1 MPKLDVKQ
9 WVDESA
15 EAYGNK
21 AANLMV
27 MEKGFADI
35 NIPDICPLS
44 HMMCLKHLDTH
55 YPEWRTQWEA
65 FKEKQG
71 NESGGL
77 AEGTHE
83 ILSQLR
89 SGIEQAFGE
98 YPLEDEGISEYL
110 ASHFE
115 PGEVLMVRSTGKEDS
130 AELANPGG
138 NESYAGISANIDSV
152 SAACGRVIAS
162 YFSEK
167 SLEQRLKAKHAESD
181 SIMGEPFMPVLLQKM
196 IGEVIV
202 ADKITPTKK
211 VYSGVMYVNQDG
223 KVTIQEAPG
232 HGELVVNS
240 KGPINSYFILGEG
253 TVHQQVNEKPFR
265 MVSYINEA
273 GKAELI
279 VQKNTNEIKNS
290 SLPKEV
296 VERLGK
302 MGKEI
307 QAFYGDD
314 RDIEFV
320 YDENADKIY
329 IVQARPIPLGES
341 ARHIPS
347 AISPEKIREVK
358 KEVPYYKAKTIAV
371 AASKVEVA
379 ENAGDVIICNTIG
392 DALTM
397 YLDMKDPKIKAV
409 VVARDAPSTSHEAA
423 EFNSVSIP
431 VFYVDKAQKDKIQ
444 SSLEQGNK
452 QFLFD
457 PQRGLIVD
465 WSGKGN
471 PEEIL
476 KEGLFKSSISAE
488 RTLLPESKMLFSEN
502 SILQAEKLLQGA
514 KKKKG
519 MSYEQ
524 LLDQLEI
531 VESTTP
537 QTIIQSREA
546 LKQVL
551 MDIIDTCRVAH
562 VNDTQIDKDL
572 KSNILKHAIAY
583 SLDVD
588 TLLTKIESQQGN
600 VIDDKDQKQLLDL
613 INGLEAL
620 IANPGRTG
628 LYSDS
633 VYNLMQDFALKS
645 RLNKSYPIYTRLP
658 EENRKVVEAIAL
670 FGKNAV
676 NDKLRDKWERF
687 VIQVAVT
694 DRGSQEK
701 NLEKLASVV
710 YFAQAN
716 DLGSVLINNVF
727 SQLDTSD
734 FSKTIEVLN
743 EQTEHLKPY
752 ADKIFRLEVKAAEL
766 EAKAVLWG
774 KKRNH
779 TKLIKEYEK
788 DVAEVLACID
798 SLAPV
803 HDLPLMAKHK
813 VLNEVARITEIV
825 DVSIK
830 IMKGSQDYPKE
841 DSQEKDEQAKLFFKM
856 LLPYHELMQK
866 VVYNMEYTEKTKNFN
881 SALSGA
887 VSYGGSSGRSP
898 DKTPEDRCKL
908 IKERFDSVDSNKIT
922 REQLFSSNEFDV
934 GRATIQSSDVFEL
947 QFTNKKMNLEDYYT
961 LFHQNILV
969 AISNMQSSRLPE
981 NHYPEKLRNIV
992 KALRGKMGE
1001 ADVHDDYARLY
1012 SAKSTVSNGILYAV
1026 YNIPLGQHG
1035 AKVSLAFDLKTSYL
1049 SIDFSVHGHNA
1060 DGRMDRAR
1068 DFISNFPK
1076 AIGLNISEIDTSSFQ
1091 EGTLPVMVP
1100 YMVKSI
1106 CNLAYSNNPL
1116 SVNDFLFD
1124 APEDLNLMKTNAAL
1138 HLMARGYCDML
1149 LFFNYISNPTYNVNS
1164 EQLLAEIEEYNVT
1177 LDKRIRNGGRNAKEI
1192 IINTIENAYESLMG
1206 HHLSCSEVIQS
1217 IKNQEFRDALTFY
1230 FYKNRLSY
1238 DNENFEKIFYMDKF
1252 LQPLI
1257 EASILNSDYVTLERI
1272 LKERTLDSKHL
1283 SDVLAKLMSN
1293 PENMSDAKLAC
1304 VKRLGEMRVIPDFS
1318 NLGHNSE
1325 LLFNNLSYLLESYD
1339 VIGTDEFIKKSSESD
1354 EADFDKMVVMRL
1366 YENGKLK
1373 LDQTSYDADFIY
1385 SNFKS
1390 IYTEI
1395 VDAIKAD
1402 DIEAIKN
1409 MANPL
1414 VTRMIVARIDDLLKY
1429 TVDNKKYRA
1438 GAEILNVIKDETYDE
1453 EKLKGLFVQFFYELI
1468 DKDHPTNIEK
1478 SIFIEKFITLLSFT
1492 PNPSDILQAILSGRF
1507 LYTQP
1512 LMEVILNN
1520 LRNNQYL
1527 LKSCAAMFID
1537 AAVRNDDSET
1547 FRLFLNEF
1555 DDNEKNMHV
1564 RSILQKFMYGDI
1576 SAGDEVLNYIFEK
1589 SSIRELESIIRA
1601 IIDRNDVAKLN
1612 RFLSHIKTLEEMR
1625 IDGMTVL

>member
-1 MPKLDVKQ
+1 MAQLNVKQ

-55 YPEWRTQWEA
+55 YPGWRAQWEA

-89 SGIEQAFGE
+89 AGIEQVFGE
-98 YPLEDEGISEYL
+98 YPLEDERISEYL

-167 SLEQRLKAKHAESD
+167 SLEQRLKAKHVESD

-202 ADKITPTKK
+202 ADKITSAKK

-279 VQKNTNEIKNS
+279 VKKNTNEIKNA

-320 YDENADKIY
+320 YDEHADKIF

-341 ARHIPS
+341 TRHIPS

-371 AASKVEVA
+371 AASKVELA
-379 ENAGDVIICNTIG
+379 ENSGDVIICNTIG

-431 VFYVDKAQKDKIQ
+431 VFYVDKAQKERIQ
-444 SSLEQGNK
+444 SSLEQGDK

-465 WSGKGN
+465 WSGKGSS
-471 PEEIL
+471 EEIL

-514 KKKKG
+514 EKKKG

-524 LLDQLEI
+524 LIDQLEI

-600 VIDDKDQKQLLDL
+600 VINDKDQKQLLDL
-613 INGLEAL
+613 SNGLEAL

-645 RLNKSYPIYTRLP
+645 RLNENYPIYTRLP
-658 EENRKVVEAIAL
+658 EENRKVVEAVAL
-670 FGKNAV
+670 FGKNAA
-676 NDKLRDKWERF
+676 NDELRDKWERF

-694 DRGSQEK
+694 DRGSQEE

-734 FSKTIEVLN
+734 FSKTIEALN
-743 EQTEHLKPY
+743 QATNQLTPY
-752 ADKIFRLEVKAAEL
+752 AGRIFDLETKAAEL
-766 EAKAVLWG
+766 EAKAVLWS
-774 KKRNH
+774 KKKNH
-779 TKLIKEYEK
+779 EKLIKEYGK
-788 DVAEVLACID
+788 DVADIIRYID
-798 SLAPV
+798 SFGPL
-803 HDLPLMAKHK
+803 HELPLLAKAK
-813 VLNEVARITEIV
+813 VLGEIAKITEIM
-825 DVSIK
+825 DGSIK
-830 IMKGSQDYPKE
+830 TMKGCQDYPNE
-841 DSQEKDEQAKLFFKM
+841 DKVLKSEQAGLFYKM
-856 LLPYHELMQK
+856 LDPYCDLMIK
-866 VVYNMEYTEKTKNFN
+866 VVENISEGRRDSIKSAADRCSTIIPNMHSIKQYLNEKSDIND
-881 SALSGA
+881 AAELST
-887 VSYGGSSGRSP
+887 SGRFAVNSS
-898 DKTPEDRCKL
+898 
-908 IKERFDSVDSNKIT
+908 IIT
-922 REQLFSSNEFDV
+922 S
-934 GRATIQSSDVFEL
+934 GT
-947 QFTNKKMNLEDYYT
+947 QFNVQFKKRNLHLEDYFT
-961 LFHQNILV
+961 LFHQNIIA
-969 AISNMQSSRLPE
+969 AISLIGPDLNLPD
-981 NHYPEKLRNIV
+981 NVFPEKLKVVNSEMQKNKGIYRSKLIESKIENGNIV
-992 KALRGKMGE
+992 L
-1001 ADVHDDYARLY
+1001 
-1012 SAKSTVSNGILYAV
+1012 S
-1026 YNIPLGQHG
+1026 YNIPLNSHA
-1035 AKVSLAFDLKTSYL
+1035 AKIFISYDIRTEDLRMTVEFYGLNEKPYGNYVPRMTLIEHFLEKIPQESTHFTQESMLPYDDKKMSLSSIFRVNLKEEQALRDVLVMKQLIDECCEVTFCIPKIPENPWMFDVNLIADNTIKSYASYYEINDRINQDIDSAMVFLLFVMSSKNYFDLKT
-1049 SIDFSVHGHNA
+1049 
-1060 DGRMDRAR
+1060 
-1068 DFISNFPK
+1068 
-1076 AIGLNISEIDTSSFQ
+1076 
-1091 EGTLPVMVP
+1091 
-1100 YMVKSI
+1100 
-1106 CNLAYSNNPL
+1106 
-1116 SVNDFLFD
+1116 
-1124 APEDLNLMKTNAAL
+1124 AL
-1138 HLMARGYCDML
+1138 
-1149 LFFNYISNPTYNVNS
+1149 
-1164 EQLLAEIEEYNVT
+1164 
-1177 LDKRIRNGGRNAKEI
+1177 
-1192 IINTIENAYESLMG
+1192 
-1206 HHLSCSEVIQS
+1206 EVINDQ
-1217 IKNQEFRDALTFY
+1217 
-1230 FYKNRLSY
+1230 
-1238 DNENFEKIFYMDKF
+1238 
-1252 LQPLI
+1252 
-1257 EASILNSDYVTLERI
+1257 
-1272 LKERTLDSKHL
+1272 
-1283 SDVLAKLMSN
+1283 
-1293 PENMSDAKLAC
+1293 
-1304 VKRLGEMRVIPDFS
+1304 
-1318 NLGHNSE
+1318 
-1325 LLFNNLSYLLESYD
+1325 
-1339 VIGTDEFIKKSSESD
+1339 
-1354 EADFDKMVVMRL
+1354 
-1366 YENGKLK
+1366 NGKLK
-1373 LDQTSYDADFIY
+1373 SNIENLMFEITGNKIELRQLIEDLDEGDFRGAIKSHLILRYLQKYNAIGRYQDDFTSILGRDEKLAESIMDAMISKNIDLKFIKPALEGHTRLSGKLRDYLNEKEREERFESVIVNITKNGVIDESTLSELSNEDESCIYKVACRITDGPFNPAISFIVRYCQELSNDQVHEYLQRLFNSQDVVKYSIGYLKDMHEIIQGLKGNPFYSVELKLLVEDFEKKLYSQICLKEPMDKAKSQEKVLKKSKSKEQESHESESSDLVEIKRHLSAMQTATDKIHIIAFKKLLRNKVGILENMMQEGVINLVNEKFILENNNDILYLLDFSLVNTDEELKNVMVRLLRVDILSNELINTLLVFSNTHQLEKSAQLLQIIKNERELGNENMKPMTTSY
-1385 SNFKS
+1385 NK
-1390 IYTEI
+1390 
-1395 VDAIKAD
+1395 IKKGEKHKKEH
-1402 DIEAIKN
+1402 IEAIDPDQRPSG
-1409 MANPL
+1409 AG
-1414 VTRMIVARIDDLLKY
+1414 
-1429 TVDNKKYRA
+1429 KK
-1438 GAEILNVIKDETYDE
+1438 
-1453 EKLKGLFVQFFYELI
+1453 
-1468 DKDHPTNIEK
+1468 
-1478 SIFIEKFITLLSFT
+1478 
-1492 PNPSDILQAILSGRF
+1492 
-1507 LYTQP
+1507 
-1512 LMEVILNN
+1512 M
-1520 LRNNQYL
+1520 
-1527 LKSCAAMFID
+1527 
-1537 AAVRNDDSET
+1537 
-1547 FRLFLNEF
+1547 
-1555 DDNEKNMHV
+1555 
-1564 RSILQKFMYGDI
+1564 
-1576 SAGDEVLNYIFEK
+1576 
-1589 SSIRELESIIRA
+1589 
-1601 IIDRNDVAKLN
+1601 
-1612 RFLSHIKTLEEMR
+1612 
-1625 IDGMTVL
+1625 